1 MACHSLIEKWFIVVY
16 NKRRW
21 HFKIMI
27 FYNGQLMRH
36 WLIELF
42 HLSNLL
48 QMLND
53 HKMVE
58 VEFFG
63 NFLCSCK
70 RIGFD
75 DCSLLVVVNF
85 YWPITM
91 LLKFKS
97 LISSAKLLKPL
108 LHYTLISSSWAK
120 CIVDVA
126 TCLCCFTVH
135 VELEFKKKSL
145 EFAFR
150 LNIIS
155 IV

>member
-1 MACHSLIEKWFIVVY
+1 MT
-16 NKRRW
+16 
-21 HFKIMI
+21 I
-27 FYNGQLMRH
+27 FLSYQLMKH
-36 WLIELF
+36 PLIKLF

-97 LISSAKLLKPL
+97 LISSAKLLEPL
-108 LHYTLISSSWAK
+108 LHCKFLAVPGLNALLMMRVIPIAFQPILNSNRKTAQI
-120 CIVDVA
+120 
-126 TCLCCFTVH
+126 CF
-135 VELEFKKKSL
+135 LS
-145 EFAFR
+145 
-150 LNIIS
+150 NIIS
-155 IV
+155 LV